1 MKELLVP
8 CGDMETLKVA
18 VNAGADAVY
27 LGGKKFGARAF
38 SKNFNDEEMVEAIK
52 YAHLYGVKVHV
63 TVNTMIY
70 EEEFNDA
77 LNYLGFLYKNGVD
90 AVIMQDI
97 GLINIAH
104 QKYPDLEIHASTQMH
119 NASKDQI
126 KFLEELGVK
135 RVVFAR
141 EVSLDEIDSI
151 DTKLD
156 KEIFIH
162 GSLCVSYSGECL
174 FSSIILNRS
183 GNRGECA
190 QLCRLPYKIKEN
202 NKFIKT
208 NGDYLLS
215 PKDLNTAKFFDRIM
229 NSSVKSLKIEGR
241 MKSPEYVGCVTRLY
255 RDLIDKYY
263 ENKKLEVNLEYYND
277 LKVIFNREYTKGYL
291 LNEDSNDLMN
301 IKSSSH
307 KGILLGNIIN
317 TNKKYITI
325 KLVNDIHQGDGIR
338 FNNIN
343 KGMIVNYLYDNH
355 GKLINSANKNDI
367 IMLDNKFNIKDYYSV
382 NKTFDINVKNKYI
395 GINSRKIKVN
405 LDIKGKIGSMLT
417 CTIDDGINYITKSY
431 GIIQKSIS
439 KPVSN
444 EEIIKHLTKFGN
456 TPFIVDKINISID
469 NNIFINIKDINE
481 LRRLL
486 IDELIYKR
494 ENINLNRNIN
504 NNINSKYLSNYD
516 NNINL
521 SVLINTEEQYKAI
534 CKYNIK
540 RIYISNLSLY
550 LKYKNN
556 SNIYYRTLRVNN
568 SIKDNKKTLNTD
580 TGSLYANHGIAD
592 YYINIANHETINY
605 LSKYSDIESLS
616 IELSDNTINNIMK
629 YNNKINTEIVIYTRP
644 ELMIMKYCPLKLIV
658 NKDNKCHVCSN
669 NNKYYLV
676 DRNNKEY
683 PIIEDSNIHLT
694 HILNYRVINKIN
706 NINYYKSIGINN
718 YRLELYDEDYNMT
731 CKLIDNVIKELYE

>member
-669 NNKYYLV
+669 NNKYYLI

-706 NINYYKSIGINN
+706 NINYYKRIGINN

>member
-1 MKELLVP
+1 MMELLVP

-38 SKNFNDEEMVEAIK
+38 SKNFTDEEMIEAIK

-70 EEEFNDA
+70 EEELNDA
-77 LNYLGFLYKNGVD
+77 LDYLGFLYKNGVD

-97 GLINIAH
+97 GLINLAH
-104 QKYPDLEIHASTQMH
+104 QKYPELEIHASTQMH
-119 NASKDQI
+119 NTSIDQI

-141 EVSLDEIDSI
+141 EVSLDDIDFI

-174 FSSIILNRS
+174 FSSIIMNRS

-190 QLCRLPYKIKEN
+190 QMCRLPYKLKEN
-202 NKFIKT
+202 DKFIKT

-215 PKDLNTAKFFDRIM
+215 PKDLNTSKYFERIM

-263 ENKKLEVNLEYYND
+263 EHKKIEVNYEYYND

-317 TNKKYITI
+317 TNKKYVVI
-325 KLVNDIHQGDGIR
+325 KLVNDLHQGDGIR
-338 FNNIN
+338 FNDIN
-343 KGMIVNYLYDNH
+343 SGMIVNYLYDRH
-355 GKLINSANKNDI
+355 GKLINSAKSNDI
-367 IMLDNKFNIKDYYSV
+367 IMLDNKFNIKNNYSV
-382 NKTFDINVKNKYI
+382 NKTFDINIKNKYI
-395 GINSRKIKVN
+395 NTNIRKIKIN
-405 LDIKGKIGSMLT
+405 LDIKGNIGSNLT
-417 CTIDDGINYITKSY
+417 CTISDGINNITESY
-431 GIIQKSIS
+431 GLIQESINR
-439 KPVSN
+439 PVSK

-456 TPFIVDKINISID
+456 TTFVIDKINIDID

-486 IDELIYKR
+486 VDELINKR
-494 ENINLNRNIN
+494 ENINLNRPIN
-504 NNINSKYLSNYD
+504 NNINTKYLSKYD

-521 SVLINTEEQYKAI
+521 SVLVNTEEQYNALN
-534 CKYNIK
+534 KYNIK
-540 RIYISNLSLY
+540 RIYISNISLY
-550 LKYKNN
+550 LKHKNDN
-556 SNIYYRTLRVNN
+556 NIYYRTLRVNN
-568 SIKDNKKTLNTD
+568 NIKNNNKTLDTD
-580 TGSLYANHGIAD
+580 TGSLYVNHGIAD
-592 YYINIANHETINY
+592 YYLNIANHETINY
-605 LSKYSDIESLS
+605 LSKYSNISTLS
-616 IELSDNTINNIMK
+616 IELTDNTINNIMK
-629 YNNKINTEIVIYTRP
+629 YNNKINTELVIYTRP
-644 ELMIMKYCPLKLIV
+644 ELMIMKYCPLKLLV
-658 NKDNKCHVCSN
+658 NKDNKCHVCTS

-694 HILNYRVINKIN
+694 HILNYKVINKIN
-706 NINYYKSIGINN
+706 NINYYKNIGINN
-718 YRLELYDEDYNMT
+718 YRIELYDEDYNTT
-731 CKLIDNVIKELYE
+731 CKLLDSIIKELYE